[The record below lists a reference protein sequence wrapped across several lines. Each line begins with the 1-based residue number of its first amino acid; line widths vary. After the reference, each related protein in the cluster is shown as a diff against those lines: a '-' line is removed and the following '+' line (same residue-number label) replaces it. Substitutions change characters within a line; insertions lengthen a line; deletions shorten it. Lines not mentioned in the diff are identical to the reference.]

1 MMKKRRISI
10 ILAALFL
17 LGSACTVAAAAETP
31 SATQKKLNSQGR
43 ICYQDGTETVVIDS
57 ADLYTLAGRLDQFKL
72 RVAEKLDGLQ
82 TYLAKDPGGI
92 PVQGSAGI
100 YITHKEP
107 TASEKVDPTAL
118 PFDAILTGIEKS
130 QWIFTDPAVYGLP
143 SGTQLYQGKD
153 GKLQTGSSGG
163 VGTAPVSIHA
173 ATAGELSAGAAAWVD
188 GDLILGTGE
197 SNQTYYEAGSCAAS
211 GSGGSSDIGSGSDCT
226 SLFSNY
232 NSIGKYYAG
241 YNGEI
246 PYNFTP
252 GKSVVLIFDG
262 PFKPTFDPTNA
273 PTTGTVGSSFSM
285 YYWRSNPNSRMT
297 VKVEPAVN
305 GLNVKLLLKEW

>member
-1 MMKKRRISI
+1 MKKRRISM

-17 LGSACTVAAAAETP
+17 LGSACTVTAAAQTP
-31 SATQKKLNSQGR
+31 TATQKDLNSQGK

-82 TYLAKDPGGI
+82 TYLTKDPSGI
-92 PVQGSAGI
+92 PVSESAGI

-118 PFDAILTGIEKS
+118 PFDAILKGIEKS
-130 QWIFTDPAVYGLP
+130 RSISTDPTVYGLP
-143 SGTQLYQGKD
+143 SGVQLYQDKE
-153 GKLQTGSSGG
+153 GKLQVGSSEGE
-163 VGTAPVSIHA
+163 GTAPVSIHA

-188 GDLILGTGE
+188 GNLLLGTGE
-197 SNQTYYEAGSCAAS
+197 FNQTYYEAGTSES
-211 GSGGSSDIGSGSDCT
+211 GDSSAIGPGVDCS

-232 NSIGKYYAG
+232 NSIGKYYG
-241 YNGEI
+241 GFNGEI

-273 PTTGTVGSSFSM
+273 PTIGTVGSSFSM